1 MHAYIFYV
9 YRISKIVAI
18 SLGVIYEIVVT
29 DIAVI
34 SAEWLRYTAHSRGLA
49 PLPLSMGDLI
59 EGP

>member
-34 SAEWLRYTAHSRGLA
+34 SAE
-49 PLPLSMGDLI
+49 
-59 EGP
+59 